1 MGISDMATNPAG
13 APLYPIR
20 EVSRLTGV
28 NSVTLRAWERR
39 YGLIRPQRTPKGH
52 RLYARGD
59 IERIER
65 ILHWLSRGVSVSQVG
80 DLLEQP
86 ESDEASATTDGD
98 WPGQRQQLITA
109 IQALDTARLES
120 LYNQSLALYPV
131 DVCVN
136 ELWQPVI
143 AQLDEHWGGYHGD
156 ALQRHTLEAFL
167 RTRIGTR
174 LYHANL
180 TARGPQLLLAPLPE
194 SGGPLWLLLFA
205 LAASHAGYRV
215 QMMDSPLPHSEL
227 PLAIEHLRLAAVVL
241 IGNQGEHSELV
252 QRQLPHLAEQ
262 LSAPLYLAG
271 TVVHIHAADLE
282 NSHVTLLGDEPM
294 QAATRLRSM
303 LLS

>member
-1 MGISDMATNPAG
+1 MSDMATNPG
-13 APLYPIR
+13 SAPLYPIR

-52 RLYARGD
+52 RLYARDD

-65 ILHWLSRGVSVSQVG
+65 ILHWLNRGVSVSQVG

-86 ESDEASATTDGD
+86 ESDGTLVTTDGD
-98 WPGQRQQLITA
+98 WVGQRQQLINA
-109 IQALDTARLES
+109 IQALDLARLES

-131 DVCVN
+131 DVCLG
-136 ELWQPVI
+136 EIWQPVI
-143 AQLDEHWGGYHGD
+143 AQLDELWGARLGD

-180 TARGPQLLLAPLPE
+180 TARGPHLLLTPLPE
-194 SGGPLWLLLFA
+194 SGGTLWPLLFA

-215 QMMDSPLPHSEL
+215 QMMDAPLPHAEL
-227 PLAIEHLRLAAVVL
+227 SLAVERLRLAAVVL
-241 IGNQGEHSELV
+241 IGSQAERSESV
-252 QRQLPHLAEQ
+252 HRQLPQLAEQ
-262 LSAPLYLAG
+262 LSVLLCLTG
-271 TVVHIHAADLE
+271 TVGIHAAELE
-282 NSHVTLLGDEPM
+282 SGHVTLLGDEPM
-294 QAATRLRSM
+294 QAATRLRSL